1 MARHVFL
8 IPAVLALLGSG
19 CERPAPTPGD
29 VTTFATASGCE
40 PQQGCTVDGDSASVQ
55 LRFLAPPHPLQPFP
69 VRLLVTTEQRVESV
83 VITFS
88 MAGMDMGLNR
98 YRMVRDPQTG
108 EWGADVTLPV
118 CVSGRS
124 DWIAAVEMV
133 IAGREYR
140 WNVPFAVQR

>member
-1 MARHVFL
+1 
-8 IPAVLALLGSG
+8 
-19 CERPAPTPGD
+19 

-40 PQQGCTVDGDSASVQ
+40 PQRGCAARNESVSVQ
-55 LRFLAPPHPLQPFP
+55 LRFPAPPHALKPFP
-69 VRLLVTTEQRVESV
+69 VQLLVTTDKRVESV
-83 VITFS
+83 VLAFS

-108 EWGADVTLPV
+108 NWRADVTLPV

-140 WNVPFAVQR
+140 WNVPFVVQR